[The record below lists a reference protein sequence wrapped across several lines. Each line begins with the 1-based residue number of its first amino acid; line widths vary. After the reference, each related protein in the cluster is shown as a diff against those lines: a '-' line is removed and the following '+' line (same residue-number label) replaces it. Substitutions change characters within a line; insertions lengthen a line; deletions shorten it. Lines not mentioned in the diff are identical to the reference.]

1 MREAALPVAA
11 KPSHLRS
18 PTPSPI
24 AGLAPGAPS
33 PTVETPRRT
42 VPVRPPE
49 VPTLPRAIRR
59 LPLAIVLPSLV
70 SLTVLTTPVRAQVVD
85 PEIEAMLQDVSPDR
99 LHEYLSTLTG
109 FRTRH
114 SLSFSNRDD
123 FGVLAARRYILETM
137 RGFSDRLDVDLD
149 CYRVEEQGRIT
160 EEAELCN
167 VVAVL
172 PGRSERRVYVSGHY
186 DTVARIEGEGFDWTT
201 HDNPAPGANDDGSGT
216 VLTMEAARVLSQSG
230 LDFDATLVFV
240 AFVAEE
246 EGLVGASLHA
256 TRAEREGW
264 TIDAVF
270 NNDIIGN
277 SLGGNGILDSR
288 TLRVFSEGPMDS
300 PSRQLARFIRR
311 QGAVYEPGHD
321 VRLIAREDRFG
332 RGGDHTA
339 FNRRGFPGVRLSES
353 RENYARQHS
362 AADTLG
368 GVDFDYLARNTR
380 VDVAGVA
387 TMALAPP
394 APSVDGPRGP
404 MLERGESG
412 YDAAMRWQR
421 SPGAAGYR
429 IVWRDA
435 WIPDW
440 QHEIHVG
447 DMTEYTLYD
456 ISIDDYVFGVAAVDA
471 DGHESVVSAYVRPPR
486 ARSDI
491 REVGR

>member
-1 MREAALPVAA
+1 MRVFCPILLATAA
-11 KPSHLRS
+11 
-18 PTPSPI
+18 
-24 AGLAPGAPS
+24 AGCLAAPS
-33 PTVETPRRT
+33 T
-42 VPVRPPE
+42 
-49 VPTLPRAIRR
+49 
-59 LPLAIVLPSLV
+59 
-70 SLTVLTTPVRAQVVD
+70 AQMVD
-85 PEIEAMLQDVSPDR
+85 PRIEALVEEVSAER

-109 FRTRH
+109 FETRH
-114 SLSFSNRDD
+114 SLSFSDRDD
-123 FGVLAARRYILETM
+123 FGVIPAREYILETM
-137 RGFSDRLDVDLD
+137 QGFSDRLDVGLD
-149 CYRVEEQGRIT
+149 CYLVEAQGRIT

-172 PGRSERRVYVSGHY
+172 PGRSERRIYVSGHY
-186 DTVARIEGEGFDWTT
+186 DTVARIPGEGFDWSI

-216 VLTMEAARVLSQSG
+216 VLTMEAARVLAQSD

-240 AFVAEE
+240 GFVAEE

-311 QGAVYEPGHD
+311 QGAVYMPGHE

-339 FNRRGFPGVRLSES
+339 FNRRGFPGVRFSES
-353 RENYARQHS
+353 RENYSRQHMP
-362 AADTLG
+362 ADTLG
-368 GVDFDYLARNTR
+368 GVDFPYLAKNTR
-380 VDVAGVA
+380 VNVAGVA

-394 APSVDGPRGP
+394 APNVDGPRGP
-404 MLERGESG
+404 MLGRGESG
-412 YDAAMRWQR
+412 YDAEMRWR
-421 SPGAAGYR
+421 ASPGATGYR

-435 WIPDW
+435 WTPDW
-440 QHEIHVG
+440 ENELYVG
-447 DMTEYTLYD
+447 DVTGYTLRD
-456 ISIDDYVFGVAAVDA
+456 ISIDDHVFGVAAVGP
-471 DGHESVVSAYVRPPR
+471 DGHESLVSAYVRPPR
-486 ARSDI
+486 PRSDI